1 MLAAVIGA
9 VIGAIVVFVVFRTR
23 PKPIHT
29 DEGTTDLDD
38 QLASVLHSVFAGLAS
53 AVVVLD
59 RYDNVVLVNPAAQ
72 ALQVVTRRR
81 LKLPALGRLVALTR
95 RSGERQESE
104 IEQPTSRDHT
114 ALLARTACAGDEGHV
129 LVLLEDITDS
139 RRLEAVRRDF
149 VANVSHELKTPVGAL
164 SLLGEAVIE
173 AADDPEKVR
182 HFAQNMRREAER
194 LARLVQELIDL
205 SRVQGADPVPDP
217 AVVSVTQFVREAVD
231 RVKHNADARDIRVV
245 MGNMAGLRVWGD
257 ARQLTTACANLLD
270 NAVAYSPDGTR
281 VAVGAQRAGE
291 FVEVSVVDQGIGISP
306 EDRERIFERF
316 YRADPA
322 RSRSTGGTGLGLAIV
337 KHIAGNH
344 GGRVSVWSD
353 EGAGSTFT
361 LHLPASI
368 EGARAGGDAA

>member
-1 MLAAVIGA
+1 VIGA
-9 VIGAIVVFVVFRTR
+9 VAVLLFVRTR
-23 PKPIHT
+23 PAPPPAAARSFDVDGELT
-29 DEGTTDLDD
+29 D
-38 QLASVLHSVFAGLAS
+38 VLQSVFAGLAS

-59 RYDNVVLVNPAAQ
+59 RNDDVVLLNPAAE
-72 ALQVVTRRR
+72 ALNIVTRRR
-81 LKLPALGRLVALTR
+81 LTLPALSRMVALTR
-95 RSGERQESE
+95 RSGDRQEAQV
-104 IEQPTSRDHT
+104 EQPSEREHT
-114 ALLARTACAGDEGHV
+114 ALLARTAFAGDQGHV
-129 LVLLEDITDS
+129 LVLVEDITDA

-164 SLLGEAVIE
+164 SLLGEAVTE
-173 AADDPEKVR
+173 AADDPERVR
-182 HFAQNMRREAER
+182 HFALKMRREAER
-194 LARLVQELIDL
+194 LARLVQELLDL
-205 SRVQGADPVPDP
+205 SRVQGADPMPEP
-217 AVVSVTQFVREAVD
+217 AVVPVTQFGREAVD
-231 RVKHNADARDIRVV
+231 RVQHNADARGMRVV
-245 MGNMAGLRVWGD
+245 VGNMAGLRVWGD
-257 ARQLTTACANLLD
+257 ARQLATACANLLD
-270 NAVAYSPDGTR
+270 NAIAYSPDGTR

-322 RSRSTGGTGLGLAIV
+322 RSRATGGTGLGLAIV

-344 GGRVSVWSD
+344 GGRVTVWSD